1 MKIRIT
7 EDKEVKEVGLKNTEG
22 TSINKQTVYEN
33 YSIPELKDAKK
44 KLEAVKEL
52 YSSGNVEKI
61 ESEVDENK
69 RKL

>member
-7 EDKEVKEVGLKNTEG
+7 EEKELQEVGLKNSEA
-22 TSINKQTVYEN
+22 TSVNKQTKYEN
-33 YSIPELKDAKK
+33 YSIPELKEAKK
-44 KLEAVKEL
+44 KLEALKEL
-52 YSSGNVEKI
+52 YSSANIVKE